1 MAETTKC
8 NGVQGGVQAPDEFA
22 RFQTVPLTVRIEVGR
37 RTMKVRDILTLR
49 RDSVFDLPKSAGE
62 NVDVFVNGGLLG
74 YGEVVESE
82 GNAGIRITD
91 LYEPN

>member
-1 MAETTKC
+1 MDETAKP
-8 NGVQGGVQAPDEFA
+8 NAVQSSVQAPDEFA
-22 RFQTVPLTVRIEVGR
+22 RFQAVPLTVRIEVGR

-62 NVDVFVNGGLLG
+62 NVEVFVNGGLLG
-74 YGEVVESE
+74 YGEVVETE
-82 GNAGIRITD
+82 GSAGIRITD

>member
-1 MAETTKC
+1 MAETAKPDET
-8 NGVQGGVQAPDEFA
+8 QGGLQAPDEFA
-22 RFQTVPLTVRIEVGR
+22 RFQTVPLTVRIDVGR

-62 NVDVFVNGGLLG
+62 NVEVVVNGALLG
-74 YGEVVESE
+74 YGEVVETE
-82 GNAGIRITD
+82 GKAGIRITD